1 MRTGHGGR
9 DPWRYDCAPDWTAK
23 NFPLEAAR
31 LWLEAKSFMI
41 RQAGILCAAS
51 GHKLRP
57 FTDQAPKPMLPLLGV
72 PMVEWNIRRFRQ
84 FGVTDFF
91 INLHYLQEVLR
102 DYLGDG
108 SRLGVRLHYHL
119 EPELLGTA
127 GGINKC
133 FEDLLN
139 DEFFLI
145 YGDIFSNVAPA
156 QWRGHGV
163 RDQAHWACENHDTS
177 GRLRRRRCRGVG
189 RRGTRRR
196 GSPEA
201 SHFNLSECLPHARSF
216 VLRREILN
224 HVPTGTY
231 SEIGRDL
238 TGRGC
243 ERQSFLDTSVVT
255 IPRASIR
262 SRSGKR

>member
-1 MRTGHGGR
+1 MVGS
-9 DPWRYDCAPDWTAK
+9 
-23 NFPLEAAR
+23 E
-31 LWLEAKSFMI
+31 SFMI
-41 RQAGILCAAS
+41 RQAGILCA
-51 GHKLRP
+51 GLGTRLRP

-91 INLHYLQEVLR
+91 INLHYLPEVLR

-127 GGINKC
+127 GGIKC

-145 YGDIFSNVAPA
+145 YGDIFSNFDYGAMERAWRQRPGALGMQTMTQAADYADADVAELDAEGRVVAVHPKP
-156 QWRGHGV
+156 H
-163 RDQAHWACENHDTS
+163 TS
-177 GRLRRRRCRGVG
+177 TYPNAYRMRGV
-189 RRGTRRR
+189 
-196 GSPEA
+196 
-201 SHFNLSECLPHARSF
+201 F

-238 TGRGC
+238 LPAVVAKGKSFFGYVSSDYSKGIDTFEKWKEVEEYMRVNNLAEQWNGFEGR
-243 ERQSFLDTSVVT
+243 
-255 IPRASIR
+255 
-262 SRSGKR
+262 